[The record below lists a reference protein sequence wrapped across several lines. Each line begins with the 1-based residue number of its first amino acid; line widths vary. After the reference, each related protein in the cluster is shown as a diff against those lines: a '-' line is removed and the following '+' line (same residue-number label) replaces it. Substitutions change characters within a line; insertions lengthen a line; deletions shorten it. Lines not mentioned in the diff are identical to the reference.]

1 MSNYALDT
9 PFNKKL
15 YVPGENDKAF
25 STVIEPKHTA
35 ETDQTHRNLNWLF
48 HRPQDHSFFPV
59 KPESARLD
67 KKK

>member
-15 YVPGENDKAF
+15 FVPEAETKAF
-25 STVIEPKHTA
+25 ASVTQPKHST
-35 ETDQTHRNLNWLF
+35 ETDQTHRSLNWLF

-59 KPESARLD
+59 NPESARID